1 MPRCAI
7 ILRKPHFGLD
17 SASPFTFNGEV
28 KSLSLFLS
36 LGTLLALASCGPC
49 NCNSYNKDYLDD
61 IKPTSSKS
69 F

>member
-1 MPRCAI
+1 M
-7 ILRKPHFGLD
+7 
-17 SASPFTFNGEV
+17 EV
-28 KSLSLFLS
+28 KALFLFLS
-36 LGTLLALASCGPC
+36 LGSLLTLVSCGPC